1 MRRIQV
7 AVSIALAI
15 TYAAL
20 SAAATLADGGT
31 GWLPR

>member
-1 MRRIQV
+1 MRRIQL
-7 AVSIALAI
+7 AVSIALAV

-20 SAAATLADGGT
+20 SAAAVLADGGG